1 VPSTDLEVLPAYLV
15 RVRALYPGAVGV
27 GRITGSRHLVRAEV
41 RKMEKRGEIVSVRRF
56 ARRIESGELEIP
68 YVRLKTVEQ
77 VRRGQ
82 RIKVTAV
89 AAAGLCV
96 ATGAGWLL
104 WESRTVIVPLAGV
117 LAGVLMVAWISLHW
131 SNGCSGIHCQGCRG

>member
-1 VPSTDLEVLPAYLV
+1 
-15 RVRALYPGAVGV
+15 
-27 GRITGSRHLVRAEV
+27 
-41 RKMEKRGEIVSVRRF
+41 MEKRGEIVSVRRF